1 MTIKRRTRKKS
12 HSVWALGQAVMAE
25 LHLGRFPN
33 WTGGGPEQPDPT
45 LKAALLQAGHLTWR
59 APSPSKFPMI
69 VLQSQ
74 C

>member
-12 HSVWALGQAVMAE
+12 HSVWALGQAVTAE

-45 LKAALLQAGHLTWR
+45 LKAALLQAGHWTWR
-59 APSPSKFPMI
+59 APSPSEFPMI